1 MTPCSLR
8 QLSSLFCLGL
18 VSELR
23 YIVVAQLLLSAR
35 INHRLSSTLETFMSC
50 LGSVSH
56 FDVSSWLVDS
66 RLRPDL
72 DGDGVGDRCEWPQVR
87 LETRVAAT
95 DCLPQ
100 PVGVTVDGPQ
110 RLNKQAGDEI
120 EGMSVCPSV

>member
-1 MTPCSLR
+1 
-8 QLSSLFCLGL
+8 
-18 VSELR
+18 
-23 YIVVAQLLLSAR
+23 
-35 INHRLSSTLETFMSC
+35 MSY

-72 DGDGVGDRCEWPQVR
+72 DGDGVGDRCEWPQVW
-87 LETRVAAT
+87 LKTRVAAT